1 MKSSYLDKNDNK
13 CRKNNKIGKT
23 PFCWDQSNDWF
34 KQYVLM
40 DTKTIEELP
49 ENKYLY
55 TLTILL
61 HRVFTNHKRQK
72 YLHNEEIQQIPP

>member
-1 MKSSYLDKNDNK
+1 
-13 CRKNNKIGKT
+13 
-23 PFCWDQSNDWF
+23 
-34 KQYVLM
+34 M
-40 DTKTIEELP
+40 DTKTIEESP